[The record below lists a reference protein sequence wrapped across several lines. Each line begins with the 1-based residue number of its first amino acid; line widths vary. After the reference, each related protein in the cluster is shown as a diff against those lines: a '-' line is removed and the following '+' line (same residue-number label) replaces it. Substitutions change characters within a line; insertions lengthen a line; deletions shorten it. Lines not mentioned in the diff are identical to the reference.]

1 MNRRGFSQFLASGA
15 IASLAGCGGGGGSSS
30 NSSNTTETQQSSFGY
45 GGVASNQDKVN
56 TITQAFSP
64 FVALP
69 ASGLPAQM
77 DNAINGK
84 LPPIGNQGIR
94 GTCTAWAV
102 GYAMATYREAHVRNK
117 DARLVENQASPED
130 LYNKTLLHR
139 TGTNLNCMEEGLGIV
154 EAIEVLKRSGIASMR
169 DIPYDGSS
177 CQIRS
182 ISVPIYTR
190 FTEIH
195 GLQGQNFSDTLYQIK
210 KEIYAGKIVVFGM
223 NCFMDFQSYW
233 NQNASNAIYVEKRFQ
248 PNYNNAGQQRGHTM
262 CICGYDDFKKAVK
275 VMNSWG
281 EVGGDRG
288 FAWIDYET
296 LGKVIQNSSAFS
308 PYLPS
313 PDVIAESNQPPA
325 LNVPVDAS
333 LSSLKQGTVTIQ
345 YLKGTRIINE
355 RDASEVIRMDFNLS
369 DQLQLNAYAIYF
381 RDKCRQ
387 ITSELTGF
395 SGLNA
400 LTKSMYVNTPVKS
413 RYEYL
418 SGLYTLVLKGTSL
431 SGEASVCVGS
441 FSINDAPVPCT
452 L

>member
-1 MNRRGFSQFLASGA
+1 MNRRDFSQFLASSA
-15 IASLAGCGGGGGSSS
+15 IASLAGCGGGGAS
-30 NSSNTTETQQSSFGY
+30 TTQSTNASEAQTSSFGY
-45 GGVASNQDKVN
+45 GGVASNQDQVN

-69 ASGLPAQM
+69 ATGLPAQV
-77 DNAINGK
+77 DNAVNGK

-94 GTCTAWAV
+94 GTCTAWGV
-102 GYAMATYREAHVRNK
+102 GYAMATYREAHVNNK
-117 DARLVENQASPED
+117 DARLVANQASPED
-130 LYNKTLLHR
+130 LYIKTLLQR
-139 TGTNLNCMEEGLGIV
+139 TGTGLNCMEDGLGIV
-154 EAIEVLKRSGIASMR
+154 EAIEVLKRSGIASMK
-169 DIPYDGSS
+169 DIPYDGGA
-177 CQIRS
+177 CQIRNNS
-182 ISVPIYTR
+182 APIYSR
-190 FTEIH
+190 FAEIH
-195 GLQGQNFSDTLYQIK
+195 GLQGQRFSDTLYQIK
-210 KEIYAGKIVVFGM
+210 KEIYDGKIVVFGM

-233 NQNASNAIYVEKRFQ
+233 AQNSSNAIYVEKSFQ
-248 PNYNNAGQQRGHTM
+248 PNYNSRGQQRGHTM
-262 CICGYDDFKKAVK
+262 CICGYDDFKRAVK

-288 FAWIDYET
+288 FVWIDYET
-296 LGKVIQNSSAFS
+296 LGQVIQNGSAFS

-313 PDVIAESNQPPA
+313 PDVIAESNQAPA

-333 LSSLKQGTVTIQ
+333 LSSLKKGTVAIQ

-355 RDASEVIRMDFNLS
+355 REASEVIRMDFNLS

-387 ITSELTGF
+387 VTTELTGF

-400 LTKSMYVNTPVKS
+400 LTKSMYVNTPIKS
-413 RYEYL
+413 KYEYL

-431 SGEASVCVGS
+431 SGEAAVCVGS